1 MKREKRSNRVPG
13 FSHTLLNVIEKGMHL
28 ISTGV
33 FRSGRGVVVALA
45 LLLSAGLV
53 PVLSCQAAEV
63 LKADVSNTEQRFE
76 FDVEMTVGAPAEHV
90 WRVLTDFVHIY
101 RLNPSIIES
110 DVLPSPEPGVTRVRT
125 VVRDCVFIICKRIER
140 VEDVQA
146 VGRGRLVTSVIGELS
161 NIRAGSSSW
170 RVLRTGH
177 STRVQYRGRVEFQE
191 FIPPVI
197 GTYLVRKKLLG
208 NVTVS
213 LANIERIAQ
222 IHARQGGDSDS
233 AEFSALEIL
242 DEPPASQDGCAGART
257 ANC

>member
-1 MKREKRSNRVPG
+1 
-13 FSHTLLNVIEKGMHL
+13 MHL
-28 ISTGV
+28 ISTGM
-33 FRSGRGVVVALA
+33 FLRAREVVVALTV
-45 LLLSAGLV
+45 LLGAGLV

-63 LKADVSNTEQRFE
+63 LRADVSNTEQRFE

-90 WRVLTDFVHIY
+90 WHVLTDFIHIY

-110 DVLPSPEPGVTRVRT
+110 DILPSPEDGVARVRT
-125 VVRDCVFIICKRIER
+125 VVRDCIFIICKRIER

-146 VGRGRLVTSVIGELS
+146 VGKGRLVTSVIGELS
-161 NIRAGSSSW
+161 NISAGSSSW

-177 STRVQYRGRVEFQE
+177 STRVQYRGRVEFQD

-197 GTYLVRKKLLG
+197 GTYLVRKKLLE
-208 NVTVS
+208 NVKVS

-222 IHARQGGDSDS
+222 TYARQGVADS
-233 AEFSALEIL
+233 AEFSSLETL
-242 DEPPASQDGCAGART
+242 DEPSASLDACAGART